1 MSNKTLPSK
10 RCIVKRSGAGGT
22 DLAAGYSKPIF
33 LSMDEHV
40 SNFWAA
46 GASFDSGTI
55 KVQACPVPDAPQS
68 SPLWQDVVMYPDV
81 GGGRALSLSAN
92 GLVTFGDAQLS
103 NCYVRFAW
111 SGVGT
116 NGDFEA
122 HLT

>member
-81 GGGRALSLSAN
+81 GGGRALSLSDSIIFVKMSSFVI
-92 GLVTFGDAQLS
+92 LEYD
-103 NCYVRFAW
+103 
-111 SGVGT
+111 GVSK
-116 NGDFEA
+116 A
-122 HLT
+122 ASIK